1 MEYNKPR
8 KRDVKHYGFLQQ
20 YIYHP
25 NIYRIMTLMKVETEI
40 ITNIAVSS
48 TLVKANLRYCQTN
61 DEMHILFMN
70 KVP

>member
-1 MEYNKPR
+1 
-8 KRDVKHYGFLQQ
+8 
-20 YIYHP
+20 
-25 NIYRIMTLMKVETEI
+25 MKVEIEI

-48 TLVKANLRYCQTN
+48 TLVKANLRYRQTS

>member
-1 MEYNKPR
+1 
-8 KRDVKHYGFLQQ
+8 
-20 YIYHP
+20 
-25 NIYRIMTLMKVETEI
+25 MKVETEI

-48 TLVKANLRYCQTN
+48 TLDKANLRYCQTN